1 MALPPP
7 VPAAG
12 LDIPPPIFNFVAI
25 DLRTGMYTV
34 QAISQLTQFWAFV
47 VGNDGLD
54 QRVVI
59 IENLHGDGTL
69 SPTGL
74 LIVTK
79 TNGTPF
85 GPFATGTDGADL
97 TDGSTPYAKL
107 VDLAGASLLGADA
120 AGPVDVITIG
130 RGLLLAAG
138 VLSQQDPVVAVA
150 GLGAPTAGKRAF
162 VNDSTVAAAG
172 NFGAIVA
179 GGAGF
184 FVPCFA
190 DGVNWLIG

>member
-12 LDIPPPIFNFVAI
+12 LDIPPPIFNYVAV
-25 DLRTGMYTV
+25 DPRTGMYTV

-107 VDLAGASLLGADA
+107 VDAVGPILLGADG
-120 AGPVDVITIG
+120 AGPIVALDIGDGLVVVAGALVDEATIVTTVAGLPAQPYPVG
-130 RGLLLAAG
+130 RRRFVSDALA
-138 VLSQQDPVVAVA
+138 PVWGAAVA
-150 GLGAPTAGKRAF
+150 GTGAVPVPVFSDG
-162 VNDSTVAAAG
+162 AAWNVG
-172 NFGAIVA
+172 
-179 GGAGF
+179 
-184 FVPCFA
+184 
-190 DGVNWLIG
+190 